1 MTTELRTSTR
11 IPCHVR
17 FVGAGAARALGGEVL
32 DLSATGL
39 SLVTRA
45 ALQKGKP
52 VHLEFTV
59 RGAEVD
65 AVAEVRWVKRLDGG
79 KSEVGLRFVRIP
91 QTAADAIAREVEVP
105 TAAFASLTPRA
116 VAFA

>member
-17 FVGAGAARALGGEVL
+17 FVGAG
-32 DLSATGL
+32 
-39 SLVTRA
+39 A